1 MKKIL
6 RLVLISICILVSGCT
21 KDDDKYSNYEHYHFN
36 AQDLNI
42 HVYYRDGDKKEV
54 YALAD
59 MTPEGELSHKTGLL
73 YLVGDND
80 YILLE
85 TLEDRSLEAFKEVSV
100 YQFCYDKLYGIRGD
114 TGIFEVELNGTE
126 TKIKE
131 LNFEID
137 GEPYV
142 FIMPRIKE
150 VDINKIIISS
160 SVRLD
165 DGLWQSKKFDC
176 SLIDYKC
183 TMMEDSKK

>member
-1 MKKIL
+1 MKKL
-6 RLVLISICILVSGCT
+6 LVLILVSICILVSGCS

-59 MTPEGELSHKTGLL
+59 MTPEDALSYKTGLL

-80 YILLE
+80 YILLKDFWGSRYDE
-85 TLEDRSLEAFKEVSV
+85 
-100 YQFCYDKLYGIRGD
+100 YQFYYDKLYGISGD

-126 TKIKE
+126 TKIKK
-131 LNFEID
+131 LDFEVE
-137 GEPYV
+137 GEPYG
-142 FIMPRIKE
+142 FGTSSIIK
-150 VDINKIIISS
+150 VDFNQIVLSGYAMI
-160 SVRLD
+160 
-165 DGLWQSKKFDC
+165 DGFTELVKFDC